1 MDQSGYSFSSEPRA
15 VKTKYRDGD
24 DPASKNIHTY
34 PRVARGKAVALA
46 KNVTS
51 TSNFRM

>member
-24 DPASKNIHTY
+24 DPASKNIHTD
-34 PRVARGKAVALA
+34 PRVARAVALS
-46 KNVTS
+46 KT
-51 TSNFRM
+51 